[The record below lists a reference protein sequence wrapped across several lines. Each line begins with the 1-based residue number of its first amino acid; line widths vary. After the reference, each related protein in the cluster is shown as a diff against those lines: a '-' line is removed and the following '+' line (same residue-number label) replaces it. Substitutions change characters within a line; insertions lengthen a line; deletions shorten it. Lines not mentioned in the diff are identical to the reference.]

1 MLNPANL
8 FRRIFHALGGAL
20 TLVALFSSCS
30 KSTFRPPEREGPPAL
45 VQQEKQPRL
54 WLLLKQEEQ
63 RLRHLGGGGRMI
75 GKWVTE
81 IYYHFDLQAHDPAT
95 AGRLWKKR
103 LLTVQDE
110 HGGRVAQA
118 RLLGQEGEIVWLFL
132 NDGPV
137 AVSSKDGSKLADR
150 ETIAQRTP
158 TLRDLIPKD
167 LDFYAYDGGLV
178 LTAADAR
185 RFRIRSADYS
195 AEPYTPP
202 NDEYFRQVQFMS
214 TRWNGG
220 YQTRDFLVRQM
231 QLNGRWMGFFN
242 EKEAADAGDDGFGD
256 KIATGEPGSNPD
268 RVYYET
274 SQARRTF
281 WSARIGKTK
290 EFTEGTH
297 DRLFDVTRIPGAPE
311 YLEAGFLIHQGT
323 KVPLRL
329 KDPAGFLVLHR
340 TRLDEEGR
348 LALTR
353 LDDNFKPMWTATL
366 PFHDLRNRYESADG
380 LLLFGIVQQT
390 VQGVTGTSEH
400 LVALNLAD
408 GKTQSWNVPAEKLD

>member
-1 MLNPANL
+1 MVTGPA
-8 FRRIFHALGGAL
+8 
-20 TLVALFSSCS
+20 VALLTASCS
-30 KSTFRPPEREGPPAL
+30 HSTFRPPEREGPPAL
-45 VQQEKQPRL
+45 VQQEKEPRL

-63 RLRHLGGGGRMI
+63 RSRHLGGSRSI

-81 IYYHFDLQAHDPAT
+81 IYYHFDLQAHDPAS
-95 AGRLWKKR
+95 AARLWKKR
-103 LLTVQDE
+103 LLTVKDNA
-110 HGGRVAQA
+110 GGRVAQA
-118 RLLGQEGEIVWLFL
+118 RLLGQEGDVVWMFL

-137 AVSSKDGSKLADR
+137 AISSKDGSKLADR
-150 ETIAQRTP
+150 DTIAQHNP

-178 LTAADAR
+178 IIAADGR
-185 RFRIRSADYS
+185 RVRIRSTGYL
-195 AEPYTPP
+195 AEPYAPP
-202 NDEYFRQVQFMS
+202 NDDYFRELQFMA

-220 YQTRDFLVRQM
+220 YHTRDFLVRQM
-231 QLNGRWMGFFN
+231 KLNGRWIGFFN

-311 YLEAGFLIHQGT
+311 YLEAGLFIHQGT
-323 KVPLRL
+323 KQPLRL
-329 KDPAGFLVLHR
+329 KDPDGFLVLHR

-353 LDDNFKPMWTATL
+353 LDDNLKTQWTATL
-366 PFHDLRNRYESADG
+366 PFHDLRNRYESAES
-380 LLLFGIVQQT
+380 LLLYGIVQQT
-390 VQGVTGTSEH
+390 VDGVTGTSEH

-408 GKTQSWNVPAEKLD
+408 GKTQSWNVPAEKMDD